1 MENFTQVRVE
11 LDIQAQKMISQ
22 YMINNE
28 RIEKEIEAGIK
39 RAFDSIDLEKEV
51 ERSVKNCIEQAIKQ
65 SAEWGKIRDAV
76 KKKTDEIV
84 ETYIENSI
92 SKFRQDFTDGG
103 I

>member
-1 MENFTQVRVE
+1 MDNVSTVRVE

-28 RIEKEIEAGIK
+28 RIEKEIESGIK
-39 RAFDSIDLEKEV
+39 RAFESIDLEAEV

-76 KKKTDEIV
+76 KKKTDIIV
-84 ETYIENSI
+84 EEYIEKSI
-92 SKFRQDFTDGG
+92 AQFKKDYSN
-103 I
+103 

>member
-1 MENFTQVRVE
+1 MENSTKVRVE

-39 RAFDSIDLEKEV
+39 KAFESIDLEKEV
-51 ERSVKNCIEQAIKQ
+51 EHSVKNCIEQAIKQ

-84 ETYIENSI
+84 ESYIEKSI
-92 SKFRQDFTDGG
+92 AKFRKDFSDDD